1 MGQEEVPLG
10 LSSSPAHTRPAA
22 GVWGPWVQHGSAL
35 LGSAG
40 TEELLH
46 WCQEQTAGFPG
57 VHVTDFSSSW
67 ADGLA
72 LCALVLRLQPGL
84 L

>member
-1 MGQEEVPLG
+1 MGEEETLPGG
-10 LSSSPAHTRPAA
+10 LALTRPAA
-22 GVWGPWVQHGSAL
+22 GVRGPWVQHGSAL

-46 WCQEQTAGFPG
+46 WCQKQTAGFPG
-57 VHVTDFSSSW
+57 VSVTDFSSSW
-67 ADGLA
+67 ADGRA
-72 LCALVLRLQPGL
+72 LCALVHRLQPGL

>member
-1 MGQEEVPLG
+1 MGKEKVLLG
-10 LSSSPAHTRPAA
+10 LSRTVRLLHASSRC
-22 GVWGPWVQHGSAL
+22 GPWVHHGSAL

-67 ADGLA
+67 TDGRA
-72 LCALVLRLQPGL
+72 LCALVHRLQPGL